1 MSRKRKLKKEIL
13 LKMQKLIKATLV
25 LNTEPFRFTT
35 LIVFL
40 CFKSINFEF
49 KIVGWS
55 MRLAA
60 ISLHLTLCYRI
71 LCAEKA
77 FTRGLE

>member
-1 MSRKRKLKKEIL
+1 MSKKRKLKKEIL
-13 LKMQKLIKATLV
+13 LKMQKFL
-25 LNTEPFRFTT
+25 
-35 LIVFL
+35 VFL

-60 ISLHLTLCYRI
+60 ISLHLTLCYRS